1 MSKSLEIRS
10 DRVWCVCVCLRD
22 RERVREKER
31 EKGLLNIRQGNVI
44 YSFS

>member
-10 DRVWCVCVCLRD
+10 DRVWCVCVCVRD